1 MEKQEEVF
9 LPENEKNG
17 KPSDL
22 FFIWFAANLGILGI
36 VYGAVIVSY
45 GLSFL
50 QSILIAIIGPLSFVL
65 VGYISV
71 AGRDSGAI
79 TFMLSRA
86 PFGFKG
92 NHIPAL
98 IGWVGQ
104 VGWLSVNVST
114 GTLTLLALFSAFGFK
129 TSTFL
134 ILISLAIFAGLVIIS
149 VLFSQKILVSVQT
162 FFTYV
167 FGALTLLIITIL
179 ITNTDWNALF
189 SMKPGSW
196 LKGFLPA
203 LAFVIVGT
211 GLTWT
216 NAAADYSRFQKKS
229 NSSLSIITSVTA
241 GAFIPLFIII
251 STGILLATSEPQLAN
266 AENPILLISEV
277 LPSWMTVIYLIAALG
292 GLTPMCFLGLKSS
305 RLIMSTFDLKVKN
318 STVITIHSIII
329 IAIPIYVLVVSR
341 NFLGFFEMFLGILG
355 IGLAAWTAI
364 FIVDY
369 ATLRKNKGYEKKLVY
384 DPKYNS
390 LNIKTVMAW
399 SIAVIVGALINI
411 FTSSSFDMIATFMI
425 SGVLYYVFNVFL
437 NTHRKKVEK

>member
-1 MEKQEEVF
+1 MEKEEIF
-9 LPENEKNG
+9 LPESEKNG
-17 KPSDL
+17 KPIDL

-114 GTLTLLALFSAFGFK
+114 GTLTLLALFNTFGFK

-134 ILISLAIFAGLVIIS
+134 ILMSLAIFAGLVIIS
-149 VLFSQKILVSVQT
+149 VLFSQKVLVSVQT

-167 FGALTLLIITIL
+167 FGALTLLVITIL

-189 SMKPGSW
+189 SMKSGSW

-211 GLTWT
+211 GLSWT

-277 LPSWMTVIYLIAALG
+277 LP
-292 GLTPMCFLGLKSS
+292 
-305 RLIMSTFDLKVKN
+305 
-318 STVITIHSIII
+318 
-329 IAIPIYVLVVSR
+329 
-341 NFLGFFEMFLGILG
+341 
-355 IGLAAWTAI
+355 IG
-364 FIVDY
+364 
-369 ATLRKNKGYEKKLVY
+369 
-384 DPKYNS
+384 
-390 LNIKTVMAW
+390 
-399 SIAVIVGALINI
+399 
-411 FTSSSFDMIATFMI
+411 
-425 SGVLYYVFNVFL
+425 
-437 NTHRKKVEK
+437 

>member
-1 MEKQEEVF
+1 MEKEEIF
-9 LPENEKNG
+9 LPESEKNG
-17 KPSDL
+17 KPIDL

-114 GTLTLLALFSAFGFK
+114 GTLTLLALFNTFGFK

-134 ILISLAIFAGLVIIS
+134 ILMSLAIFAGLVIIS
-149 VLFSQKILVSVQT
+149 VLFSQKVLVSVQT

-167 FGALTLLIITIL
+167 FGALTLLVITIL

-189 SMKPGSW
+189 SMKSGSW

-211 GLTWT
+211 GLSWT

-241 GAFIPLFIII
+241 GAFIPLFLII

-277 LPSWMTVIYLIAALG
+277 LPNWMTVIYLISALG

-318 STVITIHSIII
+318 STVIIIHSIII

-341 NFLGFFEMFLGILG
+341 NFLAFFEMFLEVLG
-355 IGLAAWTAI
+355 IGLAAWSAI

-369 ATLRKNKGYEKKLVY
+369 ATLRKNIGYEKKLVC
-384 DPKYNS
+384 DPQYNS
-390 LNIKTVMAW
+390 LNIKTVMVW

-411 FTSSSFDMIATFMI
+411 FTSSSFDIIVTFMV
-425 SGVLYYVFNVFL
+425 SGFLYYIFNISL
-437 NTHRKKVEK
+437 NTHRKKAKK

>member
-1 MEKQEEVF
+1 MEKEEIF
-9 LPENEKNG
+9 LPESEKNG
-17 KPSDL
+17 KPIDL

-114 GTLTLLALFSAFGFK
+114 GTLTLLALFNTFGFK

-134 ILISLAIFAGLVIIS
+134 ILMSLAIFAGLVIIS
-149 VLFSQKILVSVQT
+149 VLFSQKVLVSVQT

-167 FGALTLLIITIL
+167 FGALTLLVITIL

-189 SMKPGSW
+189 SMKSGSW

-277 LPSWMTVIYLIAALG
+277 LPNWMTVIYLISALG

-318 STVITIHSIII
+318 STVIIIHSII

-341 NFLGFFEMFLGILG
+341 NFLAFFEMFLGVLG
-355 IGLAAWTAI
+355 IGLAAWSAI

-369 ATLRKNKGYEKKLVY
+369 ATLRKNIGYEKNWFAI
-384 DPKYNS
+384 P
-390 LNIKTVMAW
+390 
-399 SIAVIVGALINI
+399 SIIV
-411 FTSSSFDMIATFMI
+411 
-425 SGVLYYVFNVFL
+425 
-437 NTHRKKVEK
+437 

>member
-1 MEKQEEVF
+1 MEKEEVF
-9 LPENEKNG
+9 LPESEKNG
-17 KPSDL
+17 KPIDL

-71 AGRDSGAI
+71 AGKDSGAT

-104 VGWLSVNVST
+104 VGWLSINVST
-114 GTLTLLALFSAFGFK
+114 GTLTLLALFSTFGFK

-134 ILISLAIFAGLVIIS
+134 ILMSLAIFAGLVIIS
-149 VLFSQKILVSVQT
+149 VLFSQKILVLVQT

-167 FGALTLLIITIL
+167 FGALTLLVITIL

-189 SMKPGSW
+189 SMKSGSW
-196 LKGFLPA
+196 LKDFLPA

-277 LPSWMTVIYLIAALG
+277 LPNWMTVIYLISALG

-318 STVITIHSIII
+318 STVIIIHSIII

-341 NFLGFFEMFLGILG
+341 NFLAFFEMFLEVLG
-355 IGLAAWTAI
+355 IGLAAWSAI

-369 ATLRKNKGYEKKLVY
+369 ATLRKNVGYEKKLVY
-384 DPKYNS
+384 DPQYNS
-390 LNIKTVMAW
+390 LNIKTEMVW

-411 FTSSSFDMIATFMI
+411 FTSSSFDIIVTFMV
-425 SGVLYYVFNVFL
+425 SGFLYYIFNISL
-437 NTHRKKVEK
+437 NTHRKKAKK

>member
-1 MEKQEEVF
+1 MEKEEIF
-9 LPENEKNG
+9 LPESEKNG
-17 KPSDL
+17 KPIDL

-114 GTLTLLALFSAFGFK
+114 GTLTLLALFNTFGFK

-134 ILISLAIFAGLVIIS
+134 ILMSLAIFAGLVIIS
-149 VLFSQKILVSVQT
+149 VLFSQKVLVSVQT

-167 FGALTLLIITIL
+167 FGALTLLVITIL

-189 SMKPGSW
+189 SMKSGSW

-211 GLTWT
+211 GLSWT

-277 LPSWMTVIYLIAALG
+277 LPNWMTVIYLISALG

-318 STVITIHSIII
+318 STVIIIHSIII

-341 NFLGFFEMFLGILG
+341 NFLAFFEMFLGVLV
-355 IGLAAWTAI
+355 IGLAAWSAI

-369 ATLRKNKGYEKKLVY
+369 ATLRKNIGYEKKLVC
-384 DPKYNS
+384 DPQYNS
-390 LNIKTVMAW
+390 LNIKTVMVW

-411 FTSSSFDMIATFMI
+411 FTSSSFDIIVTFMV
-425 SGVLYYVFNVFL
+425 SGFLYYIFNISL
-437 NTHRKKVEK
+437 NTHRKKAKK

>member
-1 MEKQEEVF
+1 MEKEEIF
-9 LPENEKNG
+9 LPESEKNG
-17 KPSDL
+17 KHIDL

-114 GTLTLLALFSAFGFK
+114 GTLTLLALFNTFGFK

-134 ILISLAIFAGLVIIS
+134 ILMSLAIFAGLVIIS
-149 VLFSQKILVSVQT
+149 VLFSQKVLVSVQT

-167 FGALTLLIITIL
+167 FGALTLLVITIL

-189 SMKPGSW
+189 SMKSGSW

-211 GLTWT
+211 GLSWT

-277 LPSWMTVIYLIAALG
+277 LPNWMTVIYLISALG

-318 STVITIHSIII
+318 STVIIIHSIII

-341 NFLGFFEMFLGILG
+341 NFLAFFEMFLGVLG
-355 IGLAAWTAI
+355 IGLAAWSAI

-369 ATLRKNKGYEKKLVY
+369 ATLRKNIGYEKKLVC
-384 DPKYNS
+384 DPQYNS
-390 LNIKTVMAW
+390 LNIKTVMVW

-411 FTSSSFDMIATFMI
+411 FTSSSFDIIVTFMV
-425 SGVLYYVFNVFL
+425 SGFLYYIFNISL
-437 NTHRKKVEK
+437 NTHRKKAKK

>member
-1 MEKQEEVF
+1 MEKEEIF
-9 LPENEKNG
+9 LPESEKNG
-17 KPSDL
+17 KPIDL

-114 GTLTLLALFSAFGFK
+114 GTLTLLALFNTFGFK

-134 ILISLAIFAGLVIIS
+134 ILMSLAIFAGLVIIS
-149 VLFSQKILVSVQT
+149 VLFSQKVLVSVQT

-167 FGALTLLIITIL
+167 FGALTLLVITIL

-189 SMKPGSW
+189 SMKSGSW

-211 GLTWT
+211 GLSWT

-241 GAFIPLFIII
+241 GAFIPLFLII

-277 LPSWMTVIYLIAALG
+277 LPNWMTVIYLISALG

-305 RLIMSTFDLKVKN
+305 RLIMSTFDWKVKN
-318 STVITIHSIII
+318 STVIFIHSILLF
-329 IAIPIYVLVVSR
+329 AIP
-341 NFLGFFEMFLGILG
+341 
-355 IGLAAWTAI
+355 
-364 FIVDY
+364 FIVF
-369 ATLRKNKGYEKKLVY
+369 EV
-384 DPKYNS
+384 
-390 LNIKTVMAW
+390 
-399 SIAVIVGALINI
+399 
-411 FTSSSFDMIATFMI
+411 
-425 SGVLYYVFNVFL
+425 
-437 NTHRKKVEK
+437 

>member
-1 MEKQEEVF
+1 MEKEEIF
-9 LPENEKNG
+9 LPESEKNG
-17 KPSDL
+17 KPIDL

-114 GTLTLLALFSAFGFK
+114 GTLTLLALFNTFGFK

-134 ILISLAIFAGLVIIS
+134 ILMSLAIFAGLVIIS
-149 VLFSQKILVSVQT
+149 VLFSQKVLVSVQT

-167 FGALTLLIITIL
+167 FGALTLLVITIL

-189 SMKPGSW
+189 SMKSGSW

-277 LPSWMTVIYLIAALG
+277 LPNWMTVIYLISALG

-318 STVITIHSIII
+318 STVIIIHSIII

-341 NFLGFFEMFLGILG
+341 NFLAFIEMFLGVLG
-355 IGLAAWTAI
+355 IGLAAWSAI

-369 ATLRKNKGYEKKLVY
+369 ATLRKNIGYEKKLVC
-384 DPKYNS
+384 DPQYNS
-390 LNIKTVMAW
+390 LNIKTVMVW

-411 FTSSSFDMIATFMI
+411 FTSSSFDIIVTFMV
-425 SGVLYYVFNVFL
+425 SGFLYYIFNISL
-437 NTHRKKVEK
+437 NIHRKKAKK